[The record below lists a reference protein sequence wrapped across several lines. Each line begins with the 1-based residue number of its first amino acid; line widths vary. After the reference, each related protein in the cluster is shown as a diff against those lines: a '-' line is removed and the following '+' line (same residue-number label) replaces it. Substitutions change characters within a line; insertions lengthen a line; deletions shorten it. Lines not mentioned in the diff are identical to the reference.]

1 MAAATVSVA
10 HRRGLDVPGDLTVVG
25 FDDTPLATTLWPTL
39 TTVRQP
45 VSAMARSAVD
55 LLIREIG
62 AARAGAPL
70 ASVDKVIPHELIVRQ
85 SSSGRR
91 LDHGHGG
98 VEG

>member
-1 MAAATVSVA
+1 MAAAAISVA

-45 VSAMARSAVD
+45 VSAMAKGAVD

-62 AARAGAPL
+62 AARAGAQLLP
-70 ASVDKVIPHELIVRQ
+70 VDRVIAHELIVRQ
-85 SSSGRR
+85 SSGRPPT
-91 LDHGHGG
+91 
-98 VEG
+98 